1 MEGETEP
8 EGSTVGPT
16 STVPID
22 RQGVRI
28 MPFSREE
35 LVGLVLVGVA
45 LAVVVGGYMVISR
58 RKGWMR
64 ED

>member
-1 MEGETEP
+1 
-8 EGSTVGPT
+8 
-16 STVPID
+16 
-22 RQGVRI
+22 